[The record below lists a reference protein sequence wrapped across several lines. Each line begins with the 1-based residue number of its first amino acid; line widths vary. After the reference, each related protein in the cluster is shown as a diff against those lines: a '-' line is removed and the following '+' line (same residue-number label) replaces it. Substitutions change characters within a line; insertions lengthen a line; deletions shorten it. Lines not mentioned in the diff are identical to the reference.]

1 MKAVRGSSPGSFF
14 LDLGV
19 NMSEQENERFT
30 DIEIKLAYLEDFV
43 SKLQTITVEHTNTI
57 EKLKKENAYLKSK
70 LAELLEEQEGDIP
83 NRRPPHY

>member
-1 MKAVRGSSPGSFF
+1 MKAVRSSAPGSFF

>member
-1 MKAVRGSSPGSFF
+1 
-14 LDLGV
+14 
-19 NMSEQENERFT
+19 MSEHENERFT
-30 DIEIKLAYLEDFV
+30 AIEIKLAYLEDFV

-57 EKLKKENAYLKSK
+57 EKLKKENSYLKSK

>member
-1 MKAVRGSSPGSFF
+1 
-14 LDLGV
+14 
-19 NMSEQENERFT
+19 MSEQENERFT

-70 LAELLEEQEGDIP
+70 LAELLDEQEGDIP